1 VDRQTFIAVV
11 EAALTLREATFA
23 REASRAW
30 LEQWPGDFRVRRLL
44 AYAHAA
50 LDEHDAAVTH
60 LQTVLSA
67 EPEDPALYAQLAEW
81 MSALNMQKESRSALA
96 CANALRQKTATDL
109 ALLPGWTDRL
119 LAGVALLQARRF
131 AEARAAFEAVVLSHQ
146 DFPLAAWLLVRSAFL
161 EGDYAATLTHGE
173 TERTRWPACAPMLIC
188 LAQASFAQGND
199 TRGVEYMHL
208 ASRADPAHEAAE
220 KLFGPFNPYRSLWPA
235 KLTLE
240 LRITVPPQVAIAAG
254 LNRLATSGRPRFDT
268 EPVVPIPFEAPAAP
282 GIPPAPLYTG
292 EFIPVDATPGEVIAP
307 LPGEQFRGPASKTTV
322 EAAPAPARRVKMPHA
337 PQVDKP
343 DAPSAPARQDESLD
357 DVRRE
362 LNALARRLGMRK
374 ALPDE
379 EERQPAYIVITS
391 LQVLA
396 RKFGAASQ
404 AKITAAIESAIR
416 IQRARLGWAGYL
428 IAVDDEARLH
438 DFGLK
443 PVTASNAWQV
453 KQLLRQLDLSLAK
466 RNEMVGA
473 VLIVGGHE
481 VIPFHLLPNP
491 ADDDDKDVPSDN
503 PYATRD
509 ENYYV
514 PEWPVGRIPTPQ
526 EGDIEFLLTA
536 LGKIGQVENP
546 PSNHWLARLARWL
559 NGLVHPLIVRFGRS
573 FGYTAGVWRQASLG
587 VFRTIGQPKAMLV
600 SPPTSATTLPK
611 EGLAF
616 PRLSY
621 FNLHGLEDAA
631 EWYGQRA
638 ADNDSDVEFP
648 VALSPHQVTNSGRAP
663 AVVFTEACYGA
674 NTVGKDV
681 DTALA
686 MKFLA
691 SGTRSLAGSTKI
703 SYGAASTPLIAADL
717 LARHFW
723 TDVTRGI
730 PTGEALRRAKLA
742 FAQEMHDRQGYLD
755 GEDQKTLISFIHLG
769 DPMYEPVIGDGAS
782 HAKTLVRRK
791 SHPTAPAV
799 LHTARIDESS
809 APTDPQV
816 ELGLKRALR
825 QYLPG
830 MGEASLRYYQPSPER
845 NSSGAVGSHAGSTAR
860 QPAWVVSLSRTSDT
874 HGAAHTQYARVS
886 LDASGRLLKLVVS
899 R

>member
-1 VDRQTFIAVV
+1 
-11 EAALTLREATFA
+11 
-23 REASRAW
+23 
-30 LEQWPGDFRVRRLL
+30 
-44 AYAHAA
+44 
-50 LDEHDAAVTH
+50 
-60 LQTVLSA
+60 
-67 EPEDPALYAQLAEW
+67 
-81 MSALNMQKESRSALA
+81 MQH
-96 CANALRQKTATDL
+96 T
-109 ALLPGWTDRL
+109 
-119 LAGVALLQARRF
+119 
-131 AEARAAFEAVVLSHQ
+131 
-146 DFPLAAWLLVRSAFL
+146 
-161 EGDYAATLTHGE
+161 
-173 TERTRWPACAPMLIC
+173 
-188 LAQASFAQGND
+188 
-199 TRGVEYMHL
+199 
-208 ASRADPAHEAAE
+208 
-220 KLFGPFNPYRSLWPA
+220 
-235 KLTLE
+235 
-240 LRITVPPQVAIAAG
+240 
-254 LNRLATSGRPRFDT
+254 
-268 EPVVPIPFEAPAAP
+268 
-282 GIPPAPLYTG
+282 PPAI
-292 EFIPVDATPGEVIAP
+292 E
-307 LPGEQFRGPASKTTV
+307 
-322 EAAPAPARRVKMPHA
+322 
-337 PQVDKP
+337 P
-343 DAPSAPARQDESLD
+343 DPPSAAAHPDDSLD

-379 EERQPAYIVITS
+379 EERQPAYIVVTS

-428 IAVDDEARLH
+428 IAVDDETRLR
-438 DFGLK
+438 DFSLK
-443 PVTASNAWQV
+443 PVTAGNAWQV

-466 RNEMVGA
+466 RNEMIGA

-491 ADDDDKDVPSDN
+491 ADDDDKEVPSDN

-514 PEWPVGRIPTPQ
+514 PEWPIGRIPTPA
-526 EGDIEFLLTA
+526 EADLDFLLAA
-536 LGKIGQVENP
+536 LEKIGQVETP
-546 PSNHWLARLARWL
+546 PSTHWLARLARWL
-559 NGLVHPLIVRFGRS
+559 NGLIHPLIMRFGRS
-573 FGYTAGVWRQASLG
+573 FGYTAGIWRQASLG

-600 SPPTSATTLPK
+600 SPPTSSTTLPK
-611 EGLAF
+611 EWPGLPTPFLFQLAW
-616 PRLSY
+616 
-621 FNLHGLEDAA
+621 LEDTA

-638 ADNDSDVEFP
+638 PEKDDSETEFP
-648 VALSPHQVTNSGRAP
+648 VALSPSQVTNSGRAP

-674 NTVGKDV
+674 NTLGKNV
-681 DTALA
+681 ETALA

-703 SYGAASTPLIAADL
+703 SYGAAAAPLIAADL

-723 TDVTRGI
+723 TYVTRGI
-730 PTGEALRRAKLA
+730 PTGEALRRAKLT

-791 SHPTAPAV
+791 SHPNAPAV
-799 LHTARIDESS
+799 LHTAQVDETS
-809 APTDPQV
+809 APANPQI
-816 ELGLKRALR
+816 EMGLKRALR

-830 MGEASLRYYQPSPER
+830 MGEASLRYYQAHPER
-845 NSSGAVGSHAGSTAR
+845 SSSGSAGPHAGSAAR
-860 QPAWVVSLSRTSDT
+860 QPAWVVSLSRTSDA